1 MSPLKGLFSS
11 KKSDEEFEKEL
22 FRALFVPNKKRAIEL
37 INKYKIDLNKY
48 LDNYS
53 NSILINAVNCSS
65 DFRDSKEQLEIIDHL
80 LEKNADVNYINENG
94 FNALHIALEYHSLSK
109 TSLLLIK
116 KGNAHINE
124 AERKNGNSL
133 IFTAIREY
141 GLTWGEEQREVNQL
155 RFEIIDELLNR
166 GADLDKTNNH
176 GISARKWIERVPES
190 DRLHN
195 LINEFDKK

>member
-1 MSPLKGLFSS
+1 MSLFKGFFSS
-11 KKSDEEFEKEL
+11 KMSDEEFEKEI
-22 FRALFVPNKKRAIEL
+22 FRALFVPDKNKAIEL
-37 INKYKIDLNKY
+37 IRKHKIDLNKY
-48 LDNYS
+48 LDNFS

-65 DFRDSKEQLEIIDHL
+65 DFRDSKEQLEIIDYL
-80 LEKNADVNYINENG
+80 LEKNADVNYVNENG

-116 KGNAHINE
+116 NGNANIND
-124 AERKNGNSL
+124 AERKNGNSP

-141 GLTWGEEQREVNQL
+141 GLTWREEQKEVNQI

-166 GADLDKTNNH
+166 GADLDKTNIH
-176 GISARKWIERVPES
+176 GISARKWIERVPEN

-195 LINEFDKK
+195 LITEFDKK